1 MTATPEMAQSVDT
14 LAQLLATSTDS
25 GNSLRVPE
33 YQRSYAWKKRQYEQF
48 WNDLLEFADDDSRS
62 GSMYFLGIVVFVK
75 SDEREILDGQQRLST
90 ATILLTSIA
99 RFLEELG
106 ETDYA
111 KKIIDDYVVGSS
123 LGGDDRTYRLILNS
137 HDRSYFRELIQDG
150 VEATSDG
157 TRSHTNIRG
166 CKRFF
171 DGKLRAWLK
180 TDPEK
185 PELAEQA
192 KSVAIARAKR
202 LAESFVYRV
211 YVVSI
216 TAIRLNEA
224 GYVFERLN
232 DRGVGLSSVDLV
244 RSWVMQR
251 CKESDSEIILTSW
264 GQIFQVQGRVKLD
277 DLLRFH
283 WIMRWG
289 DRSDKPQH
297 MLIKDEFTKQPPDP
311 SYTPLQ
317 FTREL
322 QHSASVYE
330 ELCGAKEGEI
340 DDAYPDVASWVL
352 ELDVKPL
359 IPLLMKL
366 YGFED
371 AEHRAVVAKSAFTA
385 FIRNRLVADQ
395 SSTSF
400 EDVVYRVTRDIEP
413 GRSSV
418 KSAIDELARYTFNDS
433 DFKRAFAARA
443 LRTQKHA
450 KFLLRGIESYLLR
463 EASGGNN
470 EVRLG
475 TSAQV
480 HLEHIYPKKPME
492 GHVWDR
498 GEQWVHRLGNM
509 TLLASKLNTKI
520 QNQPFGKKMRYY
532 KDSQL
537 NVTAQLL
544 GYESWSTDQIEDRQ
558 NWLADLALK
567 VWPKEV

>member
-1 MTATPEMAQSVDT
+1 MIATPEMVQSVET
-14 LAQLLATSTDS
+14 VAQLLATSTDS

-48 WNDLLEFADDDSRS
+48 WDDLVEFAADDSRS
-62 GSMYFLGIVVFVK
+62 DRMYFLGIVVFVK

-99 RFLEELG
+99 RFLDELG
-106 ETDYA
+106 ETEYA

-123 LGGDDRTYRLILNS
+123 LGGADRTYRIILNS
-137 HDRSYFRELIQDG
+137 HDRSFFRELIQDG

-157 TRSHTNIRG
+157 TRSHANIQS

-171 DGKLRAWLK
+171 DQQLRAWLRA
-180 TDPEK
+180 DSES
-185 PELAEQA
+185 QA
-192 KSVAIARAKR
+192 PDESLKAAAVARAKR

-216 TAIRLNEA
+216 TAFRLNEA
-224 GYVFERLN
+224 GYVFEHLN
-232 DRGVGLSSVDLV
+232 DRGVGLSSIDLV

-251 CKESDSEIILTSW
+251 CDEGDRDFILTSW
-264 GQIFQVQGRVKLD
+264 GKIFQVQGRVKLD

-297 MLIKDEFTKQPPDP
+297 MLIKDEFARKTPDP

-322 QHSASVYE
+322 RHSASIYE
-330 ELCGAKEGEI
+330 KLCSMREDEN
-340 DDAYPDVASWVL
+340 PFSDVASWVMEL
-352 ELDVKPL
+352 EVKPL

-366 YGFED
+366 DGFED
-371 AEHRAVVAKSAFTA
+371 ADQRALLAKAVFTA
-385 FIRNRLVADQ
+385 YVRNRLVADQ

-400 EDVVYRVTRDIEP
+400 EDVVYRVTRDVELDGSNIEWAI
-413 GRSSV
+413 GRISS
-418 KSAIDELARYTFNDS
+418 YTFDDP
-433 DFKRAFAARA
+433 DFKRAFRSRSI
-443 LRTQKHA
+443 RTQKYA
-450 KFLLRGIESYLLR
+450 KFLLRRIETYLMQ
-463 EASGGNN
+463 EASGGSS

-475 TSAQV
+475 TSTQV

-492 GHVWDR
+492 GQVWDN
-498 GEQWVHRLGNM
+498 GDEWVHRLGNM

-520 QNQPFGKKMRYY
+520 QNQPFSQKKHHYEE
-532 KDSQL
+532 SQL
-537 NVTAQLL
+537 NLTTHLL
-544 GYESWSTDQIEDRQ
+544 QYESWGTDQVVARQ
-558 NWLADLALK
+558 AWMAQLAPK
-567 VWPKEV
+567 VWPIDW